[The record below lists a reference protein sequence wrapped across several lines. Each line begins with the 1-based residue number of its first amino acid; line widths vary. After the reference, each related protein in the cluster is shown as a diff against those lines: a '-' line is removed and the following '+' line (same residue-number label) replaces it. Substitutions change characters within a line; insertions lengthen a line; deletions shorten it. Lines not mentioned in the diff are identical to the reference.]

1 MPVRWSEDEF
11 ALFMRHM
18 GVNRPQI
25 QPVSE
30 KAFMSAVVRLA
41 KQHGWLCYHTW
52 SSKKS
57 PEGFPDLILAPGPDW
72 QQRHPGQTPVLYA
85 IELKTDTGQLTPAQA
100 AWLEALGQC
109 TGVVSEVW
117 RPADLDAIVQR
128 LRGATL

>member
-1 MPVRWSEDEF
+1 VIPPLLDSSKQLSE
-11 ALFMRHM
+11 A
-18 GVNRPQI
+18 
-25 QPVSE
+25 
-30 KAFMSAVVRLA
+30 AFMAAVARLA
-41 KQHGWLCYHTW
+41 RQHGYMAYHTW

-57 PEGFPDLILAPGPDW
+57 PEGFPDLILCHKDPG
-72 QQRHPGQTPVLYA
+72 HVCYA
-85 IELKTDTGQLTPAQA
+85 IECKRDGGHVTPAQA